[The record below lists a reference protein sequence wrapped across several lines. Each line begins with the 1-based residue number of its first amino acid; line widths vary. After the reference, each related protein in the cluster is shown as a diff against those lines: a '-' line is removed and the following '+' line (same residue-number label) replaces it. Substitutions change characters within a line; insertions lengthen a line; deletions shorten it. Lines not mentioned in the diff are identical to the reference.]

1 MRLHSRNSVYST
13 IGIILWLL
21 AGLSNAWA
29 QTSPNSA
36 SAIRQIEQ
44 DNKIK
49 IVGSLCTTT
58 ATSGANTGASSGSTV
73 SANANC
79 GNDPVNFFDVD
90 NQAVNSKTNWVIDGG
105 TAQIGTV
112 ASASFTS
119 PGVKT
124 ITITRTYSTTVG
136 GVVSTSVVP
145 SSFTISVG
153 TPPSPFQKWF
163 SDTTICKG
171 TTIKLDPYPN
181 GAPAGVTY
189 LWFPNGKTTQAISE
203 TASGCYSVEAT
214 NEAGCSVQ
222 DRVQV
227 RLCPEQSG
235 SPGSKWYFGDN
246 AGLDFGGGSPT
257 PLNDGKLKTIE
268 GSASITDT
276 KGNVLFYSDG
286 ITVYDKDGKPMNLY
300 DPVSGSLTS
309 ASAVLGGSQKSTQS
323 AIIVPKPVCHG
334 CDYLYYVY
342 TTAEI
347 NGTRQITYSV
357 VDMRRNDGKGAV
369 VQQNIPVV
377 TNTISASSTE
387 RSASVR
393 RDRDTT
399 YWVMT
404 HDYGTN
410 CFRVDQLTAQ
420 NSVSQKQFCL
430 GTAHDTPARGEGQI
444 KIGPLPTPVNTT
456 VTSGSSTTGTSGTVV
471 SGTITA
477 GTPTSVSSNTAIR
490 PVAVVIP
497 GDPKSTDPD
506 KRKSYVEIFNFNVE
520 TGELKGPDKRIDL
533 GPAPPTAYGVEFSP
547 DGTKVYVTLLGEVSS
562 ISGVQTQTGLSRI
575 LQFDIT
581 ADDPVSTS
589 AIIEE
594 SSTRQY
600 GSLQL
605 GPDGKIYVAV
615 LDRPALSVIDNPN
628 GSAGFTTNPF
638 AKPPVFTVDGQDL
651 GGKISQLGLPNQVA
665 NFSQPSNSAG
675 LSVSSV
681 CQGNPVQATITPYCP
696 KLKESYTLTIKNIKT
711 GAIVAQT
718 ASFTQTSQQY
728 NISQPGTYS
737 AILNVVVYASPGVTC
752 TTATAETSFTIIE
765 QPPKIDLGPDI
776 EVCQSYPVSLTI
788 NVEAEQYAWARGRQ
802 IVSFSRVLS
811 TTIAGT
817 YTAFAANGGEC
828 FETDQIQIL
837 FRTPGPLDL
846 GPPVPLCDKSTRVL
860 APAST
865 QYTSYTWTSSV
876 LSTSAVQKNL
886 TVDKPGTYSVV
897 ASYELPN
904 GAGPPIVCRTKDDIQ
919 VVGAKNPTVS
929 ELITNPLGCTTIDG
943 AITLTPSPTS
953 VVSGTGTGATST
965 TFTYSWTT
973 VTGTPISTSG
983 NSASALAEGSYRV
996 SVTDANSCS
1005 VTNSYTLQSTTPK
1018 LLLTTQATPQQCDNP
1033 SSGSVTLGVSGGV
1046 PVLYEW
1052 RDKAGNIIS
1061 TTPSL
1066 TGVSAGV
1073 YSVSVAS
1080 SIGCVSSLS
1089 AVPVGLNT
1097 AATLSLSDRSKCVGD
1112 TIEFRPS
1119 RLGNFT
1125 SGVIYRWSTG
1135 ETSERISPK
1144 IAGTYSLTATNVLN
1158 GCVGTAS
1165 AVAKFVDKPSVSAGT
1180 NLSLCLGAPGSL
1192 TSLQLSGSSPGGGT
1206 WSGPNVDV
1214 AGRFTPTASQIGQ
1227 VITLTYSVTAN
1238 GCANSAPKQVALK
1251 PTPVITPLTDLTFCE
1266 GTNRTVQAL
1275 GSPGAVFRWSDGT
1288 QGSLLRPT
1296 QTGRYVVI
1304 VDLAGCEQT
1313 DDVQVTVDPAP
1324 RFGLTR
1330 EAIICVGDRQQTELR
1345 VVPQSPG
1352 QIIRWTTGGESTTAI
1367 TVSSVGT
1374 YSVVV
1379 TGTNG
1384 CVARDAARVVDLCE
1398 PRLQAPNAF
1407 SPNGDGNND
1416 KFGPLYAYTTDLEVR
1431 IYNRWGEV
1439 IFASTPDKPD
1449 WDGTYRGEPAQTMLY
1464 PYVISYRSQYFPD
1477 RPAVVKRGSV
1487 LLLR

>member
-1 MRLHSRNSVYST
+1 MVLHSRNRVYST
-13 IGIILWLL
+13 IGIVFWLL
-21 AGLSNAWA
+21 TGLGSAWA
-29 QTSPNSA
+29 QTTPNSA

-49 IVGSLCTTT
+49 IVGSLCTTSGGGS
-58 ATSGANTGASSGSTV
+58 TSASSGSTV

-79 GNDPVNFFDVD
+79 GNDPVNFFDVNPD
-90 NQAVNSKTNWVIDGG
+90 PTANKTLTNWVIDGG
-105 TAQIGTV
+105 AAQIGMV

-124 ITITRTYSTTVG
+124 ITITRTYSTTSTS
-136 GVVSTSVVP
+136 GVVSTSAVP
-145 SSFTISVG
+145 SSFTVSVG
-153 TPPSPFQKWF
+153 TPPSPFQKWVA
-163 SDTTICKG
+163 DTTICKG
-171 TTIKLDPYPN
+171 TTITLDPYPK
-181 GAPAGVTY
+181 GAPTGVTY
-189 LWFPNGKTTQAISE
+189 LWFPNGKTTKAISE

-227 RLCPEQSG
+227 HLCPEQQA

-246 AGLDFGGGSPT
+246 AGLDFGGGSPK
-257 PLNDGKLKTIE
+257 PLDDGKLKTIE

-286 ITVYDKDGKPMNLY
+286 ITVYDKDGKPMFIF

-309 ASAVLGGSQKSTQS
+309 GSAVLGGSQKSTQS

-369 VQQNIPVV
+369 VQQNVPVV
-377 TNTISASSTE
+377 TSTVSASSTE

-420 NSVSQKQFCL
+420 NKVNQKTFCL
-430 GTAHDTPARGEGQI
+430 GTAHDSPARGEGQI
-444 KIGPLPTPVNTT
+444 KIGPPPTPVSTT
-456 VTSGSSTTGTSGTVV
+456 VSSGSSTTGS

-477 GTPTSVSSNTAIR
+477 GTPTTVTSNTAVR

-506 KRKSYVEIFNFNVE
+506 KRKSYVEIFNFDVE
-520 TGELKGPDKRIDL
+520 TGVLKGPDKRIDL

-562 ISGVQTQTGLSRI
+562 VSGVQTQTGLSRI
-575 LQFDIT
+575 VQFDIT
-581 ADDPVSTS
+581 DADPTSTS

-600 GSLQL
+600 GSLQI

-615 LDRPALSVIDNPN
+615 QDRPALSVIDNAN

-665 NFSQPSNSAG
+665 NFSQPSSSAG
-675 LSVSSV
+675 VSVSNV
-681 CQGNPVQATITPYCP
+681 CQGEPVQATITPYCP
-696 KLKESYTLTIKNIKT
+696 KLKEKYTLIIRNAAT
-711 GAIVAQT
+711 GAVVART
-718 ASFTQTSQQY
+718 DSFTQTSQQY

-737 AILNVVVYASPGVTC
+737 VSLGVVVLTSTGATC
-752 TTATAETSFTIIE
+752 TTAAAETSFTVIE

-776 EVCQSYPVSLTI
+776 EVCQSEPISLTI
-788 NVEAEQYAWARGRQ
+788 NVQAEQYAWALGRR
-802 IVSFSRVLS
+802 IVSLSRVLS
-811 TTIAGT
+811 TTVAGV
-817 YTAFAANGGEC
+817 YTAYAANGGEC
-828 FETDQIQIL
+828 FEKDDIRIS
-837 FRTPGPLDL
+837 FRTPGPFDL
-846 GPPVPLCDKSTRVL
+846 GPPVPLCEKSTRLISPVS
-860 APAST
+860 A
-865 QYTSYTWTSSV
+865 QYTSFTWTSGV
-876 LSTSAVQKNL
+876 TSTTSNQRDIL
-886 TVDKPGTYSVV
+886 VDRPGTYSVV

-904 GAGPPIVCRTKDDIQ
+904 GAGPALVCRSKDAID
-919 VVGAKNPTVS
+919 VVGAKLPTVS
-929 ELITNPLGCTTIDG
+929 DMVTNPLGCTTVDG
-943 AITLTPSPTS
+943 VITLSPASTS
-953 VVSGTGTGATST
+953 VVSGTGTGAVST
-965 TFTYSWTT
+965 TFVYSWTT
-973 VTGTPISTSG
+973 VSGTPISTTG
-983 NSASALAEGSYRV
+983 NSASALAEGTYRV

-1018 LLLTTQATPQQCDNP
+1018 LLLTTNVTPQQCDKP
-1033 SSGSVTLGVSGGV
+1033 GSGSVTVGVAGGV

-1052 RDKAGNIIS
+1052 RNSSGAIVG
-1061 TTPSL
+1061 TTASL
-1066 TGVSAGV
+1066 TGISAGA
-1073 YSVSVAS
+1073 YSVSVAN

-1097 AATLSLSDRSKCVGD
+1097 AASLSLSDRSKCVGD
-1112 TIEFRPS
+1112 TIEFQPS

-1125 SGVIYRWSTG
+1125 AGVLYRWSTG

-1144 IAGTYSLTATNVLN
+1144 TAGTYSVTATNTLN
-1158 GCVGTAS
+1158 GCTGTAS
-1165 AVAKFVDKPSVSAGT
+1165 AVARFVDKPSVSAGN

-1206 WSGPNVDV
+1206 WSGTNVDPT
-1214 AGRFTPTASQIGQ
+1214 GRFTPAPNQ
-1227 VITLTYSVTAN
+1227 VGSVVTLTYSVTAN

-1251 PTPVITPLTDLTFCE
+1251 PTPTVAPLTDLTFCE
-1266 GTNRTVQAL
+1266 GTSRTVQAT

-1288 QGSLLRPT
+1288 QGSVLRPT

-1324 RFGLTR
+1324 RFDLTR
-1330 EAIICVGDRQQTELR
+1330 QAIICVGDRQQTQLR
-1345 VVPQSPG
+1345 VVPQSPD
-1352 QIIRWTTGGESTTAI
+1352 QTIRWISGGESTTAI
-1367 TVSSVGT
+1367 TVGAVGT

-1379 TGTNG
+1379 TGRNG
-1384 CVARDAARVVDLCE
+1384 CTASDAARVVDLCE
-1398 PRLQAPNAF
+1398 PRLQTPNAF

-1449 WDGTYRGEPAQTMLY
+1449 WDGTYKGEPAQSMVY
-1464 PYVISYRSQYFPD
+1464 PYVVSYRSQYFPE
-1477 RPAVVKRGSV
+1477 RPTVVKRGSV